1 MIKTYFLHHLKN
13 NVSLLKIKKDC
24 QKEEKRTKKVISS
37 EMVISTAKDLLGKLI
52 SHVTDREEDG
62 GCKWVKRIVLKICD
76 GSLLNPKFEIKP
88 INSDSIYVSNLYSDF
103 QNSEVEVCDITEN
116 DFINATID
124 HLLLMIFQR
133 KIHGGELRW

>member
-1 MIKTYFLHHLKN
+1 
-13 NVSLLKIKKDC
+13 
-24 QKEEKRTKKVISS
+24 
-37 EMVISTAKDLLGKLI
+37 MVISTAKDLLGKLI